1 MPITRLNHFKAKEAS
16 SEELGTFLK
25 SLIPY
30 ISNSKGCLAC
40 DVLQN
45 KDDSSSYI
53 VIEKW
58 ETIEDH
64 QASIANFPKED
75 MQAAMPL
82 LAAPPS
88 GNYYEP

>member
-30 ISNSKGCLAC
+30 ISNSRGCLAC

-45 KDDSSSYI
+45 KDDS
-53 VIEKW
+53 
-58 ETIEDH
+58 
-64 QASIANFPKED
+64 QAT
-75 MQAAMPL
+75 L
-82 LAAPPS
+82 LS
-88 GNYYEP
+88 KNGKR